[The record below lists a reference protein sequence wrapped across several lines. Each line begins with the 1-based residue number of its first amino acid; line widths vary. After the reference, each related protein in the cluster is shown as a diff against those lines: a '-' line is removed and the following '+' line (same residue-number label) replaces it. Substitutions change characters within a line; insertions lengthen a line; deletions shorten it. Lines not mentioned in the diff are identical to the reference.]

1 MYGIKL
7 LLALVIVA
15 GTIAYVGDKI
25 GMKIGKKRLSLFG
38 LRPKHTSI
46 VITVG
51 TGILIALAS
60 LLLLMGASKDVRMAL
75 FDMEAMLERLSALNQ
90 SLVSKN
96 NELLGL
102 RSDIEKKVSD
112 LLILQ
117 EDKDVLESN
126 LTKLKKEYQVVQ
138 ESKLELEDKVEKL
151 TLQKSSLT
159 EQVDNLAHNI
169 SLFGRRYLSS
179 LTGDIVYQ
187 KGEIIIEESIDLEES
202 SDKIE
207 NKVDNLLEEADRLAR
222 QAGIEIKDNKEILE
236 YNIQE
241 LNRLHD
247 ILKEKKGRVIL
258 RLLSAKNTFKDEVLS
273 INFDLYEDY
282 KVYHQG
288 DTILI
293 GNIQPSDDLS
303 SIERELYLLL
313 DSLNKKVISDGLLV
327 DSEVEVGEISLI
339 SLYPII
345 DRLLLEKKSIKI
357 EIVAIDD
364 IWRSDNLR
372 DNIEF
377 KISGD
382 DNDNRN

>member
-159 EQVDNLAHNI
+159 EQVDNLAYNI

-288 DTILI
+288 DTILMA
-293 GNIQPSDDLS
+293 NIQPSDDLS

-327 DSEVEVGEISLI
+327 DSEVEEGEISLI

-345 DRLLLEKKSIKI
+345 DKLLLEKKSIKI